1 MFYYPQYLYLN
12 SIVSLSPLYNM
23 MKFFSR
29 LTMGSALAMCA
40 ASVSAQTSA
49 ANVSCDT
56 TITSIINKS
65 GVITVTHPE
74 ALELRLRK
82 AVADSDSL
90 PAEGALHKTGRV
102 KKMGGYRVQIYSDNN
117 ARTAKNEARAKER
130 AILGAYPELSTYVIY
145 DSPYWRLRV
154 GDCRSKADAEELAA
168 ELKKAFPAYKAEITV
183 VRDRI
188 NAVD

>member
-1 MFYYPQYLYLN
+1 MTACA
-12 SIVSLSPLYNM
+12 I
-23 MKFFSR
+23 
-29 LTMGSALAMCA
+29 SA
-40 ASVSAQTSA
+40 SAQAPVANASA
-49 ANVSCDT
+49 DT
-56 TITSIINKS
+56 TITCLINKS

-74 ALELRLRK
+74 ALELRLRE

-102 KKMGGYRVQIYSDNN
+102 KKMGGNRVQIYSDNN

-130 AILGAYPELSTYVIY
+130 AIVSAYPDLSTYVIY

-154 GDCRSKADAEELAA
+154 GDCRSKADAEELAS

-188 NAVD
+188 NAVDCAGSKAKIQLKRISV